1 MLELYQAVDRVEAQM
16 LKDYLDQQGIASVI
30 LGDLLSG
37 AVGELPAN
45 IYPTLWILEDGELVR
60 AKRLTE
66 QYFCKPPVAGEPWR
80 CAVCGE
86 SIDSGFD
93 ICWNCA
99 TPGPNDNDN
108 E

>member
-1 MLELYQAVDRVEAQM
+1 M
-16 LKDYLDQQGIASVI
+16 LKDYLDQQDIASVI

-37 AVGELPAN
+37 AAGELPAN
-45 IYPTLWILEDGELVR
+45 IYPTLWVLEDDDLIR

-66 QYFCKPPVAGEPWR
+66 QFFSKPPVAGDPWR
-80 CAVCGE
+80 CTVCGE
-86 SIDSGFD
+86 SIDPGFE

-99 TPGPNDNDN
+99 TPCSNDN